1 MGIGQRGEFG
11 PDALDFV
18 PEDEAHGEA
27 RRPFEKIHGMHGSF
41 HGRDLETVAAQRFDQ
56 GNRFPGVF
64 PLDSFFG
71 SQRGFRDGALGRP
84 ARDSAQVQL
93 RQPHC
98 VRGPEESA
106 DVIQAAHIVEHD
118 SHRQLG
124 DFLVTGSGSRC
135 QKRNAIHQRINSSI
149 KYRTGIYMNVRMAG
163 LMLSVVI
170 PIHNE
175 EHSILPLY
183 DRLTAVLEQLQRP
196 YEILFVDDAST
207 DRSFELLANLVET
220 DGHLKVIRLRRNFGQ
235 TAALSAGF
243 HEAKGGVIIA
253 MDGDLQ
259 HAPEDIP
266 ALLEKIDSGYDI
278 ASGWRKYRVDNPLS
292 RKLPSRIANWL
303 MAKASGV
310 NLRDFGTT
318 FKAYRAEVL
327 KDINLY
333 GELHRF
339 IPALA
344 SFYGARIAEV
354 PIRNTS
360 RSAGGSHYGIG
371 RTFRVLF
378 DILTI
383 KFLLKYFTRPMH
395 FFGSLGLIGTTCGS
409 GIMIYLLIKKLLG
422 IDIVIEHGP
431 LMILGAL
438 LLLGGMMMFSTGL
451 IGEMMMR
458 TYFESQDR
466 RIYAVRE
473 ILTRKQR
480 GLASGTR

>member
-1 MGIGQRGEFG
+1 
-11 PDALDFV
+11 
-18 PEDEAHGEA
+18 
-27 RRPFEKIHGMHGSF
+27 
-41 HGRDLETVAAQRFDQ
+41 
-56 GNRFPGVF
+56 
-64 PLDSFFG
+64 
-71 SQRGFRDGALGRP
+71 
-84 ARDSAQVQL
+84 
-93 RQPHC
+93 
-98 VRGPEESA
+98 
-106 DVIQAAHIVEHD
+106 
-118 SHRQLG
+118 
-124 DFLVTGSGSRC
+124 
-135 QKRNAIHQRINSSI
+135 
-149 KYRTGIYMNVRMAG
+149 
-163 LMLSVVI
+163 MLSIVI
-170 PIHNE
+170 PVHNE

-183 DRLTAVLEQLQRP
+183 DRLTAVMDQLQRS

-243 HEAKGGVIIA
+243 HEAKGDVVIA

-266 ALLEKIDSGYDI
+266 ALLEKIDAGYDI
-278 ASGWRKYRVDNPLS
+278 ASGWRKNRVDNPIS
-292 RKLPSRIANWL
+292 RKIPSRIANWL
-303 MAKASGV
+303 MAKASGME
-310 NLRDFGTT
+310 LRDFGTT
-318 FKAYRAEVL
+318 FKAYRSEVL
-327 KDINLY
+327 KDVHLY

-344 SFYGARIAEV
+344 SFYGARVAEV
-354 PIRNTS
+354 PIRNTM
-360 RSAGGSHYGIG
+360 RTAGESHYGIS

-395 FFGSLGLIGTTCGS
+395 FFGSLGLAGTTLG
-409 GIMIYLLIKKLLG
+409 GGTLLYLLIKKLLG
-422 IDIVIEHGP
+422 YDIVTEHGP
-431 LMILGAL
+431 LMVAGAL
-438 LLLGGMMMFSTGL
+438 MLLGGLMMFSTGL

-480 GLASGTR
+480 GVAGPTR

>member
-1 MGIGQRGEFG
+1 
-11 PDALDFV
+11 
-18 PEDEAHGEA
+18 
-27 RRPFEKIHGMHGSF
+27 
-41 HGRDLETVAAQRFDQ
+41 
-56 GNRFPGVF
+56 
-64 PLDSFFG
+64 
-71 SQRGFRDGALGRP
+71 
-84 ARDSAQVQL
+84 
-93 RQPHC
+93 
-98 VRGPEESA
+98 
-106 DVIQAAHIVEHD
+106 
-118 SHRQLG
+118 
-124 DFLVTGSGSRC
+124 
-135 QKRNAIHQRINSSI
+135 
-149 KYRTGIYMNVRMAG
+149 
-163 LMLSVVI
+163 MLSVVI

-175 EHSILPLY
+175 ERSILPLY
-183 DRLTAVLEQLQRP
+183 DRLVAVLEPLGRA

-220 DGHLKVIRLRRNFGQ
+220 DAHLKVIRLRRNFGQ

-243 HEAKGGVIIA
+243 NEAKGEVIVA

-266 ALLEKIDSGYDI
+266 ALLSKIDEGFDI
-278 ASGWRKYRVDNPLS
+278 ASGWRKHRVDNAIS

-310 NLRDFGTT
+310 DLHDFGTT

-327 KDINLY
+327 KDVHLY

-344 SFYGARIAEV
+344 SFYGARVAEV
-354 PIRNTS
+354 PIRNIV
-360 RSAGGSHYGIG
+360 RPNGESHYGIS

-378 DILTI
+378 DILTV

-395 FFGSLGLIGTTCGS
+395 FFGTLGLVGTGF
-409 GIMIYLLIKKLLG
+409 GGAIMAYLLVKKILG
-422 IDIVIEHGP
+422 YEIVIAHGP
-431 LMILGAL
+431 LMVAGAL
-438 LLLGGMMMFSTGL
+438 LLLGGIMMFSTGL

-473 ILTRKQR
+473 IRTQKSRNPAGKR
-480 GLASGTR
+480 

>member
-1 MGIGQRGEFG
+1 
-11 PDALDFV
+11 
-18 PEDEAHGEA
+18 
-27 RRPFEKIHGMHGSF
+27 
-41 HGRDLETVAAQRFDQ
+41 
-56 GNRFPGVF
+56 
-64 PLDSFFG
+64 
-71 SQRGFRDGALGRP
+71 
-84 ARDSAQVQL
+84 
-93 RQPHC
+93 
-98 VRGPEESA
+98 
-106 DVIQAAHIVEHD
+106 
-118 SHRQLG
+118 
-124 DFLVTGSGSRC
+124 
-135 QKRNAIHQRINSSI
+135 
-149 KYRTGIYMNVRMAG
+149 
-163 LMLSVVI
+163 MLSIVI

-183 DRLTAVLEQLQRP
+183 DRLTLVLEQVQRP
-196 YEILFVDDAST
+196 YEILFVDDASS
-207 DRSFELLANLVET
+207 DKSFELLANLVET
-220 DGHLKVIRLRRNFGQ
+220 DSHLKVIRLRRNFGQ

-243 HEAKGGVIIA
+243 HEAKGDIVVA

-266 ALLEKIDSGYDI
+266 ALLAKMDEGFDI
-278 ASGWRKYRVDNPLS
+278 ASGWRQHRVDNAIM
-292 RKLPSRIANWL
+292 RKFPSRIANWL

-310 NLRDFGTT
+310 DLRDFGTT

-327 KDINLY
+327 KDVNLY

-354 PIRNTS
+354 PIRNTV
-360 RSAGGSHYGIG
+360 RTTGGSHYGIG
-371 RTFRVLF
+371 RTFRVAI

-395 FFGSLGLIGTTCGS
+395 FFGTMGLAGTLSGG
-409 GIMIYLLIKKLLG
+409 GIMVFLAAEKLITN
-422 IDIVIEHGP
+422 IDIIADHGP
-431 LMILGAL
+431 LMLAGGLML
-438 LLLGGMMMFSTGL
+438 LAGMLMFCTGL

-480 GLASGTR
+480 GVPGGTR